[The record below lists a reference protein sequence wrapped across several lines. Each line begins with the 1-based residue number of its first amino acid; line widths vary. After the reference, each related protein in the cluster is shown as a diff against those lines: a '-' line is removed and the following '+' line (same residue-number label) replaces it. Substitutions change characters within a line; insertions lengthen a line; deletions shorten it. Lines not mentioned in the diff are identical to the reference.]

1 MAKISPALVR
11 TAALIGTEDE
21 AIAAAGS
28 VARHLEEA
36 ISPTATDGEETV
48 IGSLD
53 ALSRSGLFGVSIP
66 TEHGGIDVS
75 NTVLAGICAILSE
88 YSTTVGLIACAH
100 FVALERLRSYGTEG
114 QRSAVFTAALSGAR
128 LARVEAIEA
137 GGEGAGALP
146 IVPVGLGWRING
158 EALCTPHAP
167 HADWLLIPALD
178 ATGRPTSLLLPART
192 DGIRYVANGGT
203 PGEVVASPGE
213 RVLFKDVLAEGDA
226 LLHSPRYP
234 SKADV
239 PQALDILLEAARHL
253 GRARRDFL
261 HIRQRV
267 DGGAGADDVD
277 HGVHAIGA
285 VSVRIAAAEATL
297 EHGGRAVDAAQIG
310 SAERHRTAAVFAAI
324 VAGISALES
333 GRLAACTLRRLT
345 DPALPISQREI
356 ELASR
361 IAELQR
367 MAGSYSAIEDD
378 EI

>member
-1 MAKISPALVR
+1 MGKISPALVR
-11 TAALIGTEDE
+11 TAALIGSEDE

-28 VARHLEEA
+28 VARHRDET
-36 ISPTATDGEETV
+36 ISPAATGGEETV
-48 IGSLD
+48 VDSLD

-75 NTVLAGICAILSE
+75 NTVLTAICAILSE

-100 FVALERLRSYGTEG
+100 FIALERLRSYGTDG
-114 QRSAVFTAALSGAR
+114 QRSVVFAAAFSGAR
-128 LARVEAIEA
+128 VARVEAMEA
-137 GGEGAGALP
+137 EGAGTLP
-146 IVPVGLGWRING
+146 IAPVGLDFRING
-158 EALCTPHAP
+158 EALCTPRAP
-167 HADWLLIPALD
+167 HADWLLMPALD

-192 DGIRYVANGGT
+192 DGIRYVANGGA
-203 PGEVVASPGE
+203 PGEEVASHAE
-213 RVLFKDVLAEGDA
+213 RVLFKDVLAEGDV
-226 LLHSPRYP
+226 LLHPPRDP

-239 PQALDILLEAARHL
+239 PQALEILLEAARHL

-267 DGGAGADDVD
+267 DSGAGAGDVD
-277 HGVHAIGA
+277 HAVHAIGA

-310 SAERHRTAAVFAAI
+310 TAERHRTAAVFAAI
-324 VAGISALES
+324 VAGIAALEA
-333 GRLAACTLRRLT
+333 GRLAACTLRRLS
-345 DPALPISQREI
+345 DPAWPISQREI
-356 ELASR
+356 ELACR
-361 IAELQR
+361 IAQLQR

>member
-28 VARHLEEA
+28 VARHFDEA
-36 ISPTATDGEETV
+36 ISPTVTDSEETV
-48 IGSLD
+48 VGSLD

-128 LARVEAIEA
+128 LARVEAIE
-137 GGEGAGALP
+137 GEGEGAGALP

-167 HADWLLIPALD
+167 HADWLLMPALD

-192 DGIRYVANGGT
+192 DGIRYVANGGG

-213 RVLFKDVLAEGDA
+213 RVLFRDVVAEGDA
-226 LLHSPRYP
+226 LLHSPRDP
-234 SKADV
+234 SKVDV

-285 VSVRIAAAEATL
+285 VSVRIAAAEATM

-333 GRLAACTLRRLT
+333 GRLAACTLRRLS

-378 EI
+378 EV